1 MHIRRNV
8 FLGLS
13 LLLFAAMTGC
23 GGGANIPEVSVT
35 PPPPSPVKAMLM
47 DVANTGELGSGASMI
62 REGLEAMKATDP
74 AKASVLL
81 EELTVLEGLE
91 DPAEIQA
98 KAKSIADE
106 L

>member
-1 MHIRRNV
+1 MHVRRNV
-8 FLGLS
+8 FFGLP
-13 LLLFAAMTGC
+13 LVLMAALTGC
-23 GGGANIPEVSVT
+23 GGANIPEVSVT
-35 PPPPSPVKAMLM
+35 PPAASPVKALLM
-47 DVANTGELGSGASMI
+47 DVANTGELGSGASLI
-62 REGLEAMKATDP
+62 RDGLEEMKATDP

-98 KAKSIADE
+98 KAKAIADK